1 MCPWDREIQEPDIHN
16 YLWMISLINAGC
28 PANQLPEI
36 RYSDWIVIGALREEC
51 DRIAEERARKKDMG
65 KA

>member
-1 MCPWDREIQEPDIHN
+1 
-16 YLWMISLINAGC
+16 MISLINAGC